1 MSDFDFGN
9 LESSELG
16 KPFDPAELAR
26 WGQRA
31 VALLIDLL
39 LSIGVFLIPTI
50 VLFAGAAAVGD
61 DDAGSGAV
69 AVLALVGYLAA
80 TVWSLWFFGYRQ
92 GITGT
97 TPGKRQQGLRLV
109 DAETGRPPG
118 GARGVGRWLVPGLIN
133 TVVGV
138 YSIIDYLWPLWDV
151 RNQRVTDKMFRTLV
165 VGD

>member
-16 KPFDPAELAR
+16 KPLDPAELAR

-31 VALLIDLL
+31 VALFIDLL

-80 TVWSLWFFGYRQ
+80 TIWSCWFFGYRQ

-133 TVVGV
+133 AVVGV
-138 YSIIDYLWPLWDV
+138 YSIIDYLWPVWDV